1 MAFKSK
7 DKAREYNKIYM
18 RKKRLKIRKK
28 KFTKENLKKLE
39 ALWLKGLSAKIISEK
54 IKGLTQTDILG
65 QFRYLNLRKKI
76 KKNQNK
82 LREKNRKKISYKK
95 NKTRILAKG
104 KIWYQKY
111 YSDPKN
117 AEKRRKRGKTQ
128 QVIMRTRFYEKF
140 LKGDRMPYWAFAKK
154 MIYNGAKKDN
164 REFNITKE
172 YLEKQWIKQKGKC
185 TYTNIP
191 LKIRTPGEG
200 RLNLPN
206 TISFDRRNNNKG
218 YIRGNV
224 HFVSQQVNVIK
235 SNLPER
241 NFIKLCKLIY
251 LNNKKLI
258 K

>member
-104 KIWYQKY
+104 KIWYQK
-111 YSDPKN
+111 
-117 AEKRRKRGKTQ
+117 
-128 QVIMRTRFYEKF
+128 
-140 LKGDRMPYWAFAKK
+140 
-154 MIYNGAKKDN
+154 
-164 REFNITKE
+164 
-172 YLEKQWIKQKGKC
+172 
-185 TYTNIP
+185 
-191 LKIRTPGEG
+191 
-200 RLNLPN
+200 
-206 TISFDRRNNNKG
+206 
-218 YIRGNV
+218 
-224 HFVSQQVNVIK
+224 
-235 SNLPER
+235 
-241 NFIKLCKLIY
+241 
-251 LNNKKLI
+251 
-258 K
+258 